1 MIAFQQAEQ
10 RILPA
15 VINVMRQTAD
25 QFLNV
30 SGIFATCRNGRPWF
44 RHPDARST
52 DAQRLQMTVGAE
64 ITVTGRIGVGGD
76 AGELCAKRIWMI
88 CILVLCHVFIWKHGN
103 LHQNVIE
110 HRPAAPRP
118 HLRNR
123 RSDSRAD
130 RVVPRTCHWYRMF
143 VDRSTSCTA
152 NGSDALCGLTIWK
165 KDVLVL
171 LLNTKIGIL
180 FKHSL
185 NTRSSSASGTQG
197 PALQLLPKKSAD
209 ALIRASTSDMSS
221 SHCRATSVDS
231 KYCTC
236 NYRNGKPLQFIFGLI
251 KISLTFASTSV
262 KWLCCSP

>member
-52 DAQRLQMTVGAE
+52 DAQRLQMAVGTE
-64 ITVTGRIGVGGD
+64 ITVTGRIGVGGN
-76 AGELCAKRIWMI
+76 AGELCAKRIWVI
-88 CILVLCHVFIWKHGN
+88 YGSCFLSGQHGN
-103 LHQNVIE
+103 IHQNVIE

-123 RSDSRAD
+123 RSGSRAD
-130 RVVPRTCHWYRMF
+130 RVVPRTCHSFHTF

-152 NGSDALCGLTIWK
+152 NGSDVLCGF
-165 KDVLVL
+165 
-171 LLNTKIGIL
+171 N
-180 FKHSL
+180 
-185 NTRSSSASGTQG
+185 
-197 PALQLLPKKSAD
+197 
-209 ALIRASTSDMSS
+209 DM
-221 SHCRATSVDS
+221 
-231 KYCTC
+231 
-236 NYRNGKPLQFIFGLI
+236 GKR
-251 KISLTFASTSV
+251 
-262 KWLCCSP
+262 